1 MNEYQTKDLHLAA
14 YLYLKG
20 CVLQNIDRRNDEP
33 KAPVYFQF
41 IDGDKCREAEKVYW
55 YGKGDELLVNIQDY
69 IRTVKELRS
78 RVFLI
83 TKPQNSTL

>member
-14 YLYLKG
+14 FLYLKG
-20 CVLQNIDRRNDEP
+20 CVLQNIDRRLDEP

-41 IDGDKCREAEKVYW
+41 IDGEKCRGEEKIYW
-55 YGKGDELLVNIQDY
+55 YGEGDELLVNIKDY

-83 TKPQNSTL
+83 TKPTDTTL